1 MAMEN
6 SANGH
11 RHDDNG
17 NKNSTTAAATTTA
30 TNQNDQTSS
39 MTPKKFARTAPCR
52 TSSRVK
58 KKICLSSIVAN
69 NSVMKFPNRN
79 KIATTT
85 IPH

>member
-1 MAMEN
+1 MEN

-69 NSVMKFPNRN
+69 NSGKLKPITFLFAIVLIVSF
-79 KIATTT
+79 
-85 IPH
+85 